1 MIPKR
6 ILVPD
11 RLRRPP
17 ATGWS
22 WIDGRFVRE
31 HMDHLSREAV
41 LLYFFLSAV
50 ADVNGLS
57 FYGDGTVAAR
67 LRMPL
72 PSLFQ
77 ARDELLA
84 YDLIAHEPPLTQ
96 VLSLPPRCQRRR
108 SEPGGGLMQL
118 GDILR
123 RAIASTHTD
132 QERSSA
138 MKVGLWAEIR
148 RLAEIEKLSA
158 RVISR
163 RLHCSWRTVA
173 QALELEQPPAR
184 PVPSRVSR
192 LDPYKAK
199 IDALLAKY
207 PELSAVRIHEEIARG
222 PDGYTGSVITVRRY
236 VRSIRPARGRVYQE
250 VHYEPAQ
257 AMQVDWGEC
266 GRVQV
271 GNTTRKVSVL
281 VAVLC
286 YSRMTYIEF
295 TLSQRKAEFYR
306 CLVHALEFFGASPR
320 AIIFDNLKTAVINGS
335 GRAACFHPEFL
346 ALCGHYYLQP
356 IACER
361 RDPESK
367 GIVEAKVRY
376 VKHNALAGRSDE
388 LVRFEDYVAFAPRWR
403 DEIANVRT
411 HETTRERP
419 VDRFQQER
427 SLLRALPTIPF
438 DTDEIV
444 PAVVSPH
451 ARIEFD
457 ANRYSVPPH
466 LVRQTVTIRADGHEV
481 RILHQGQVVAQHVRC
496 YQRRQL
502 IVLPDHRL
510 AALTMSRRSRSSALE
525 QAFDA
530 LGPEARQFHLGLK
543 RQPVKTGVHLRRLL
557 GLARVYGSAEV
568 LSAIAKALEFAAY
581 DAAYVEN
588 LLLAERR
595 RRQLPTPTLPT
606 PQRRELIDDIELEPA
621 DPAVYDRF
629 CNTTDEDS
637 HGTT

>member
-1 MIPKR
+1 
-6 ILVPD
+6 
-11 RLRRPP
+11 
-17 ATGWS
+17 
-22 WIDGRFVRE
+22 
-31 HMDHLSREAV
+31 
-41 LLYFFLSAV
+41 
-50 ADVNGLS
+50 
-57 FYGDGTVAAR
+57 
-67 LRMPL
+67 
-72 PSLFQ
+72 
-77 ARDELLA
+77 
-84 YDLIAHEPPLTQ
+84 
-96 VLSLPPRCQRRR
+96 
-108 SEPGGGLMQL
+108 
-118 GDILR
+118 
-123 RAIASTHTD
+123 
-132 QERSSA
+132 
-138 MKVGLWAEIR
+138 MKIGLWAEIR
-148 RLAEIEKLSA
+148 RLAEIEKLSRRA
-158 RVISR
+158 IAR
-163 RLHCSWRTVA
+163 RLRCSRYLVTA
-173 QALELEQPPAR
+173 ALELDQSPTR
-184 PVPSRVSR
+184 PVARRSSR
-192 LDPYKAK
+192 LDPYKAR

-207 PELSAVRIHEEIARG
+207 PDLSAVRIHEEITRG

-236 VRSIRPARGRVYQE
+236 ARSIRPARGRVYQE

-271 GNTTRKVSVL
+271 GNTSRKVSVL

-306 CLVHALEFFGASPR
+306 CLAHALEFFGASPR

-346 ALCGHYYLQP
+346 ALCGYYRMQP

-403 DEIANVRT
+403 DEVANARI

-438 DTDEIV
+438 DSDEIV
-444 PAVVSPH
+444 PAVVSPF

-466 LVRQTVTIRADGHEV
+466 LVRQTVMIRADGREI
-481 RILHQGQVVAQHVRC
+481 RILHQGKVVAQHVRS

-502 IVLPDHRL
+502 IVLPEHRL
-510 AALTMSRRSRSSALE
+510 AVLTMNRRSRSNALE

-530 LGPEARQFHLGLK
+530 LGPEARQFHLCLR

-568 LSAIAKALEFAAY
+568 VSAIARALELAAY

-629 CNTTDEDS
+629 CNTTDENS

>member
-1 MIPKR
+1 MN
-6 ILVPD
+6 
-11 RLRRPP
+11 
-17 ATGWS
+17 
-22 WIDGRFVRE
+22 
-31 HMDHLSREAV
+31 
-41 LLYFFLSAV
+41 V
-50 ADVNGLS
+50 A
-57 FYGDGTVAAR
+57 
-67 LRMPL
+67 
-72 PSLFQ
+72 
-77 ARDELLA
+77 
-84 YDLIAHEPPLTQ
+84 
-96 VLSLPPRCQRRR
+96 
-108 SEPGGGLMQL
+108 
-118 GDILR
+118 
-123 RAIASTHTD
+123 
-132 QERSSA
+132 
-138 MKVGLWAEIR
+138 LWAEIR

-158 RVISR
+158 RTISR
-163 RLHCSWRTVA
+163 RLRCSWRTVA
-173 QALELEQPPAR
+173 KALELEQPPAR
-184 PVPSRVSR
+184 RVSCR
-192 LDPYKAK
+192 ASLLDPHKAK
-199 IDALLAKY
+199 IDALLARC
-207 PELSAVRIHEEIARG
+207 PELSAVRIHEEITRA

-236 VRSIRPARGRVYQE
+236 LRSIRPARGRVYQE

-266 GRVQV
+266 GRVRI
-271 GNTTRKVSVL
+271 GTTTRRVSVF

-286 YSRMTYIEF
+286 YSRMIFIEF

-306 CLVHALEFFGASPR
+306 GLVHALEFFGASPR
-320 AIIFDNLKTAVINGS
+320 AVIVDNLKAAVINGS

-346 ALCGHYYLQP
+346 SLCGHYCLQP

-367 GIVEAKVRY
+367 GTVEASVRY
-376 VKHNALAGRSDE
+376 LKRNALAGRGDE
-388 LVRFEDYVAFAPRWR
+388 LVRFEDYLAFAPRWR
-403 DEIANVRT
+403 DDVANLRL

-419 VDRFQQER
+419 VDRFQRER

-466 LVRQTVTIRADGHEV
+466 LTRQTVTVRADGHEV
-481 RILHQGQVVAQHVRC
+481 RIVHQGQVVARHARC
-496 YQRRQL
+496 YERRQL

-530 LGPEARQFHLGLK
+530 LGPEARQFHLCLK

-557 GLARVYGSAEV
+557 ELARLYGTAE
-568 LSAIAKALEFAAY
+568 LLGAISRALELATY

-606 PQRRELIDDIELEPA
+606 PKRRELIDEIDLEPT

-637 HGTT
+637 HGTA

>member
-1 MIPKR
+1 
-6 ILVPD
+6 
-11 RLRRPP
+11 
-17 ATGWS
+17 
-22 WIDGRFVRE
+22 
-31 HMDHLSREAV
+31 
-41 LLYFFLSAV
+41 
-50 ADVNGLS
+50 
-57 FYGDGTVAAR
+57 
-67 LRMPL
+67 
-72 PSLFQ
+72 
-77 ARDELLA
+77 
-84 YDLIAHEPPLTQ
+84 
-96 VLSLPPRCQRRR
+96 
-108 SEPGGGLMQL
+108 
-118 GDILR
+118 
-123 RAIASTHTD
+123 
-132 QERSSA
+132 

-163 RLHCSWRTVA
+163 RLRCSWRTVA
-173 QALELEQPPAR
+173 KALEWEQPPAR
-184 PVPSRVSR
+184 RVSCR
-192 LDPYKAK
+192 ASLLDPHKAK
-199 IDALLAKY
+199 IDALLARC
-207 PELSAVRIHEEIARG
+207 PELSAVRIHEEITHA

-236 VRSIRPARGRVYQE
+236 LRSIRPARGRVYQE

-257 AMQVDWGEC
+257 AIQVDWGEC
-266 GRVQV
+266 GRVQI
-271 GNTTRKVSVL
+271 GATTRRVSVF

-286 YSRMTYIEF
+286 YSRMIFIEF

-306 CLVHALEFFGASPR
+306 GLVHALEFFGASPR
-320 AIIFDNLKTAVINGS
+320 AVIVDNLKAAVINGS

-346 ALCGHYYLQP
+346 SLCGHYCLQP

-367 GIVEAKVRY
+367 GTVEASVRY
-376 VKHNALAGRSDE
+376 LNRNALAGRADE

-403 DEIANVRT
+403 DHVANIRL

-419 VDRFQQER
+419 VDRFQRER
-427 SLLRALPTIPF
+427 TLLRALPALPF
-438 DTDEIV
+438 DTDEVV

-481 RILHQGQVVAQHVRC
+481 RIVHQGQVVARHARC

-510 AALTMSRRSRSSALE
+510 AALALSRRSRSSALE

-530 LGPEARQFHLGLK
+530 LGPEARQFHLHLRK
-543 RQPVKTGVHLRRLL
+543 QPVKTGVHLRRLL
-557 GLARVYGSAEV
+557 NLARLYGRAE
-568 LSAIAKALEFAAY
+568 LLGAISRALELATY

-606 PQRRELIDDIELEPA
+606 PKRRELIDEIDLEPT
-621 DPAVYDRF
+621 DPSVYDRF